1 MDIEVPLSPIADY
14 ILMPGR
20 VHFIGGT
27 DDSISTSAHLL
38 SRSFNRFF
46 FTCSLGLLAPPSSH
60 ESTLPTLTMCS
71 SPALLRESSIVL
83 LAQKSFPQKAPPKC
97 GHGFDRGLVETL
109 GGNANGV
116 LDAFGVG
123 EGDDAGADVWH
134 RFIIGEGKT
143 KNERG

>member
-83 LAQKSFPQKAPPKC
+83 LAQKSFPQKRPAEMRPWLRSRPRR
-97 GHGFDRGLVETL
+97 DSR
-109 GGNANGV
+109 
-116 LDAFGVG
+116 
-123 EGDDAGADVWH
+123 
-134 RFIIGEGKT
+134 R
-143 KNERG
+143 EREWSARCLRCR